1 MGQFVQDLFG
11 QRGQG
16 DLFGAAEAVDYL
28 PKPDEV
34 RARLHA
40 MLAEMRAADSLP
52 WDRKR
57 ALLNAKIFPQ
67 MTNWLPEDEAAQLR
81 FEFETELARLEAA

>member
-1 MGQFVQDLFG
+1 MAEFAEDLFG
-11 QRGQG
+11 PRGQA
-16 DLFGAAEAVDYL
+16 DLFGAPEAVDYL

-40 MLAEMRAADSLP
+40 MLAEMRAAEVMP
-52 WDRKR
+52 WDQKR

-81 FEFETELARLEAA
+81 FEFEAELARLEAA